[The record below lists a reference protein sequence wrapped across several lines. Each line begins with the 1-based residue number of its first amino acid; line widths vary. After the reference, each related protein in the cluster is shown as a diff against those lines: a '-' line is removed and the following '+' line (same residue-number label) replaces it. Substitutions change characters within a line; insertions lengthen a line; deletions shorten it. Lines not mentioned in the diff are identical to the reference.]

1 MKRPSGSR
9 RPSLRPIERA
19 AKVSLT
25 VDANVL
31 RETRTS
37 ARRAG
42 RTLSAQVTEAL
53 ARDLRRE
60 RLALLI
66 AEYEAEAGVIT
77 EAEMEKARATWR
89 G

>member
-1 MKRPSGSR
+1 MKRSARPQPSRSVN
-9 RPSLRPIERA
+9 RA

-25 VDANVL
+25 VDARVL
-31 RETRTS
+31 RATKAS

-53 ARDLRRE
+53 ARDLRRQA
-60 RLALLI
+60 LARLI

-77 EAEMEKARATWR
+77 AAEMERVRASWR
-89 G
+89 D